1 MSIDATPV
9 SEKLAPTSAAFTET
23 PAQHG
28 GKLLPLAL
36 GALGVVYGDIGTSP
50 LYALKECVHGPH
62 AVPATDVNVLGL
74 LSLLFWSVTMV
85 VTGKYLNFIMR
96 ADNGGEGGILALLA
110 LLPKKAT
117 HVAGRL
123 TPISALV
130 LFGAA
135 LLYGDGIITPA
146 VSVLS
151 AVEGLRVATHAFDEW
166 VIPITVGILLALFSW
181 QHRGTGTIGR
191 LFGPV
196 MVVWFA
202 TIALLGL
209 VAIFAHPAALVA
221 LNPWHIV
228 AFFLRDPW
236 HAFLVLGSVVLCI
249 TGAEALY
256 ADMGHFGRRPIK
268 LAWYSVVF
276 PALILNYFGQ
286 GALLLAAP
294 VGAAREAVA
303 ANPFFALVPTGLLV
317 YPLVAL
323 ATAATVI
330 ASQALISG
338 AFSVT
343 RQAIQ
348 LGCLPRLRVK
358 HTSSEAEGQIYMP
371 LVNWAIA
378 AGCIALVL
386 AFQNSS
392 RLAGAYGIA
401 VTGTMAITS
410 IAFYNVARQRWHWPR
425 AAAIAFLVVFLTIDL
440 MFLASNTI
448 KLFDSGYVP
457 IVLAVAIFVIMRTW
471 KRGRELLGQYF
482 ARASR
487 PLDELID
494 ALREGRWHSAD
505 GSEFPLVRVPGAAA
519 FMTGS
524 PTDVPPLLLHH
535 VRHVR
540 SLHETVVLVTVTT
553 QRVPRVLGPRCEL
566 TELPQGLY
574 RLQIYTGFMESPN
587 VPRALEVAISDHGL
601 PVVASEVTYFLGRE
615 TLLAMPHG
623 NMGRREEELFAFLT
637 RNSQNATRYFGIP
650 PERVVELGMQIDL

>member
-1 MSIDATPV
+1 MSIDVAPV
-9 SEKLAPTSAAFTET
+9 SEKLAPTSPAFAEV
-23 PAQHG
+23 HEH
-28 GKLLPLAL
+28 GKLLPLAV
-36 GALGVVYGDIGTSP
+36 GALGIVYGDIGTSP

-62 AVPATDVNVLGL
+62 AVPTTDANVLSL
-74 LSLLFWSVTMV
+74 LSLLFWSVTLV
-85 VTGKYLNFIMR
+85 VTVKYLNFIMR

-110 LLPKKAT
+110 LLPKKRT
-117 HVAGRL
+117 HPPGQLPAIV
-123 TPISALV
+123 ALV

-151 AVEGLRVATHAFDEW
+151 AVEGLRVATNAFDAW
-166 VIPITVGILLALFSW
+166 VIPITVGILLALFAW
-181 QHRGTGTIGR
+181 QKRGTASIGR

-196 MVVWFA
+196 MLVWFA
-202 TIALLGL
+202 TIALLGA
-209 VAIFAHPAALVA
+209 VAVVQHPRALSA

-228 AFFLRDPW
+228 GFFARDPR

-268 LAWYSVVF
+268 AAWYTVVF
-276 PALILNYFGQ
+276 PALVINYFGQ
-286 GALLLAAP
+286 GALLLSAP
-294 VGAAREAVA
+294 MGAPRAAVA
-303 ANPFFALVPTGLLV
+303 ANPFYALVPQGPLI

-348 LGCLPRLRVK
+348 LGCLPRLRIK
-358 HTSSEAEGQIYMP
+358 HTSSATEGQIYMP

-378 AGCIALVL
+378 GGCIALVL
-386 AFQNSS
+386 AFQDSS

-401 VTGTMAITS
+401 VTGTMVITS
-410 IAFYNVARQRWHWPR
+410 IAFYNVALRRWHWPAF
-425 AAAIAFLVVFLTIDL
+425 AAGLFLAVFLSVDL
-440 MFLASNTI
+440 AFLASNTI

-457 IVLAVAIFVIMRTW
+457 VVLAVAVFTVMRTW
-471 KRGRELLGQYF
+471 KRGRELLAQYF

-487 PLDELID
+487 PLAELSS
-494 ALREGRWHSAD
+494 ALRDGVWRNPD
-505 GSEFPLVRVPGAAA
+505 GSVFPIVRVPGVAV

-524 PTDVPPLLLHH
+524 AEDTPPLLLHC
-535 VRHVR
+535 VRHVH
-540 SLHETVVLVTVTT
+540 SLHERVLLVTVTT
-553 QRVPRVLGPRCEL
+553 VRMPRVLGARYEL
-566 TELPQGLY
+566 TELPEGLY
-574 RLQIYTGFMESPN
+574 RLHIYSGFMESPN
-587 VPRALEVAISDHGL
+587 VPRALAEAVREHHL
-601 PVVASEVTYFLGRE
+601 PVRTDDVTYFLGRE

-623 NMGRREEELFAFLT
+623 NMGRREEALFAFLT

>member
-1 MSIDATPV
+1 MSVDAAPV
-9 SEKLAPTSAAFTET
+9 SEKLAPTSPAFADSAE
-23 PAQHG
+23 HG
-28 GKLLPLAL
+28 KILPLAL

-62 AVPATDVNVLGL
+62 AVPATDANVLSL
-74 LSLLFWSVTMV
+74 LSLVFWSVTLV
-85 VTGKYLNFIMR
+85 VTVKYLNLIMR

-110 LLPKKAT
+110 LLPK
-117 HVAGRL
+117 RL
-123 TPISALV
+123 HKPGQIAPLVTLV

-151 AVEGLRVATHAFDEW
+151 AVEGLRVATHAFDHW
-166 VIPITVGILLALFSW
+166 VIPITVGILIGLFAW
-181 QHRGTGTIGR
+181 QRRGTASIGR
-191 LFGPV
+191 LFGPI
-196 MVVWFA
+196 MVVWFT
-202 TIALLGL
+202 TIALLGA
-209 VAIFAHPAALVA
+209 VALVRHPSALAA
-221 LNPWHIV
+221 LNPWHV
-228 AFFLRDPW
+228 AAFFFREPT

-268 LAWYSVVF
+268 LAWYAVVF
-276 PALILNYFGQ
+276 PALVINYFGQ

-294 VGAAREAVA
+294 EGALRLAVA
-303 ANPFFALVPTGLLV
+303 VNPFYALVPKGPLI
-317 YPLVAL
+317 YPLVAI

-358 HTSSEAEGQIYMP
+358 HTSSSTEGQIYMP

-378 AGCIALVL
+378 CGCITLVL
-386 AFQNSS
+386 TFRDSS

-410 IAFYNVARQRWHWPR
+410 IAFYNVARHRWRWPGYV
-425 AAAIAFLVVFLTIDL
+425 AGLFLAVFLSIDL
-440 MFLASNTI
+440 SFLASNTV
-448 KLFDSGYVP
+448 KLFDSGFVP
-457 IVLAVAIFVIMRTW
+457 IVLAVLVFTMMRTW
-471 KRGRELLGQYF
+471 KRGREFLADYF

-487 PLDELID
+487 PLDELSA
-494 ALREGRWHSAD
+494 ALHDKVWRNPD
-505 GSEFPLVRVPGAAA
+505 GSEFPIARVPGAAV

-524 PTDVPPLLLHH
+524 AEGTPPLLLHH
-535 VRHVR
+535 VGHVR
-540 SLHETVVLVTVTT
+540 SLHERVLLVTVTT
-553 QRVPRVLGPRCEL
+553 LRVPRVLGPRCKL
-566 TELPQGLY
+566 TELPEGLY
-574 RLQIYTGFMESPN
+574 RLEIFTGFMESPH
-587 VPRALEVAISDHGL
+587 VPRALEAAVREHDL
-601 PVVASEVTYFLGRE
+601 PVRLEEVTYFLGRE

-623 NMGRREEELFAFLT
+623 KMGRREETLFAFLT